1 MKTKLIAAA
10 VLGCCALFGHCAMAQ
25 TAKVDSSHVQTL
37 RIDPASAT
45 GAPVSEIFDE
55 VSFTPLETTKESLFG
70 SIAQLE
76 ILNNHYIIFDYDTKA
91 VLIFTKAGKYK
102 TKIDASK
109 LPIEGD
115 SKDRN
120 LWGFR
125 LQEENG
131 ITYIQIYSSKFF
143 FYYDI
148 DGKLLKKVKYDEEA
162 FNNEQYFKDKVN
174 YVSVNYY
181 PKKDDSVAYDIGI
194 YNKDKGIS
202 TYFPFKTNRYNDD
215 DFVGSGENFR
225 FSEDKDKFWFTRF
238 YEYSIFQ
245 GDVNGLSLAY
255 KLIFPMNISL
265 PNDFTTNPIY
275 KKKRVKY
282 FQDNSGKVYGVGS
295 VMFIGDNLLFRLGVW
310 NGAKKN
316 MLAYNVK
323 SGALLSMNDVEP
335 DEKSFYLPI
344 NDSGMGYDFLNRGF
358 LLYKDSYL
366 YTSYSSLAMFAFKEQ
381 SAGKNPKYDAVL
393 AEYFK
398 TQNRKSNPVI
408 IQLKPKKN

>member
-1 MKTKLIAAA
+1 MKTKLTA
-10 VLGCCALFGHCAMAQ
+10 VAGLWCCALFGHYALAQ

-37 RIDPASAT
+37 RIDPNAAM

-70 SIAQLE
+70 AIAQLE
-76 ILNNHYIIFDYDTKA
+76 ILNDHYVIFDYDTRA
-91 VLIFTKAGKYK
+91 VLIFTKSGKYK

-109 LPIEGD
+109 LPFDAD
-115 SKDRN
+115 SKEQGI
-120 LWGFR
+120 WGFN

-131 ITYIQIYSSKFF
+131 VGYIQINSNKFF

-148 DGKLLKKVKYDEEA
+148 NGKLVKKVKPEDMPDNRKY
-162 FNNEQYFKDKVN
+162 FNDKVN
-174 YVSVNYY
+174 YVRVNYIA
-181 PKKDDSVAYDIGI
+181 KKDDSISYDVGI
-194 YNKDKGIS
+194 YNKNKGIL

-215 DFVGSGENFR
+215 DFIGAGENFWL
-225 FSEDKDKFWFTRF
+225 SEQRDRFWFTRF
-238 YEYSIFQ
+238 YDYSIFE
-245 GDVNGLSLAY
+245 GNANGLSLAY
-255 KLIFPMNISL
+255 RLIFPMNMSL
-265 PNDFTTNPIY
+265 PNDFVTNPIY
-275 KKKRVKY
+275 KKKRTKY
-282 FQDNSGKVYGVGS
+282 FQDNSGKVYSLGN

-323 SGALLSMNDVEP
+323 SGALLSMNDIEP

-344 NDSGMGYDFLNRGF
+344 NDSGVGYDFLNRGF

-381 SAGKNPKYDAVL
+381 SASKNPKYNAVL
-393 AEYFK
+393 TDYFK